1 MSPVVEEDGIGEDS
15 TSGGTLTGGK
25 YSMTNSKHLLNTHLA
40 RVVKNPPAN
49 AGDLRDMGSIPGS
62 GRSLEEGM
70 ATHFSILAWRIPWM
84 EAPGG
89 YSPKGHK
96 ESDMTEVTE
105 DKHAWSD

>member
-49 AGDLRDMGSIPGS
+49 AG
-62 GRSLEEGM
+62 
-70 ATHFSILAWRIPWM
+70 
-84 EAPGG
+84 
-89 YSPKGHK
+89 
-96 ESDMTEVTE
+96 
-105 DKHAWSD
+105 